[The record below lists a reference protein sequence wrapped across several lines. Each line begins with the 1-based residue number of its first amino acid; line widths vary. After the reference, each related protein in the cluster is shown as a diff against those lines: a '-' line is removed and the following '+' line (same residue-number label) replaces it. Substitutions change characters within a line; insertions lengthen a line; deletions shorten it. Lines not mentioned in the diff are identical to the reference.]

1 MAQAMKTVRAVSLVA
16 VALLCGAGAL
26 AQDGIDPTRP
36 PSVMNAPV
44 IVPGGAAGGNY
55 VARRAERRAPQLQS
69 ILVSLRPGGRRVAVI
84 DGKIVRQGQRVGDA
98 VLVDVKPTEVL
109 LRRGGKT
116 ETLKL
121 FRPAVRVATVQ
132 P

>member
-1 MAQAMKTVRAVSLVA
+1 MAQAMKLLRSCLLG
-16 VALLCGAGAL
+16 ALLPLAAL

-36 PSVMNAPV
+36 PSVMTAPV
-44 IVPGGAAGGNY
+44 IVPGSSTY
-55 VARRAERRAPQLQS
+55 VAPRAERHVPQLQS

-84 DGKIVRQGQRVGDA
+84 DGKTVRQGQRVGDA
-98 VLVDVKPTEVL
+98 RLVAIGATEVVL
-109 LRRGGKT
+109 QRGART

>member
-1 MAQAMKTVRAVSLVA
+1 MKPWCIAPLA
-16 VALLCGAGAL
+16 ALALAAPCFAL
-26 AQDGIDPTRP
+26 AQDMTDPTRP
-36 PSVMNAPV
+36 PAVMTAPLV
-44 IVPGGAAGGNY
+44 VPGGAY
-55 VARRAERRAPQLQS
+55 VAPRAERARPQLQS

-84 DGKIVRQGQRVGDA
+84 DGKTLRQGERVGGA
-98 VLVDVKPTEVL
+98 VLVAIYATEVV
-109 LRRGGKT
+109 LRRGSKT

>member
-1 MAQAMKTVRAVSLVA
+1 MKHLHTIVLA
-16 VALLCGAGAL
+16 VALCAGAAQ

-36 PSVMNAPV
+36 PSVMTAPV
-44 IVPGGAAGGNY
+44 IVPGQAT
-55 VARRAERRAPQLQS
+55 VAPRAERRAPQLQS
-69 ILVSLRPGGRRVAVI
+69 ILVSLRQGGRRVAVI

-98 VLVDVKPTEVL
+98 VLVSIGATEVVL
-109 LRRGGKT
+109 QRGARS